1 MSIIG
6 IDLGTTYSV
15 VAQLDDLGRP
25 NIVSIDGESITPS
38 VVEFFSDTSYQV
50 GKEAKKAISSSPE
63 NIIQEVKREM
73 GSKEI
78 NEKSYNFF
86 GEQHNPTTISSL
98 ILKFLKEETEKST
111 EKIDSAVI
119 TVPANFSNDAR
130 EATQKAADKAGI
142 PVEYIINEPTA
153 AALNYAFQSGE
164 SLSGNYLIYDFGG
177 GTFDCS
183 IANIKGQEV
192 EILVTQGVKKLGGKD
207 FDEAIRKI
215 VIKKYKDEYG
225 KELDE
230 KLFNSNHAEDLKI
243 SLSRKEKIKAQIG
256 LDVIEVTRDE
266 FLTETSSLILQAE
279 LAMETAL
286 QSANLKKDEINEVIL
301 VGGTSR
307 IPAIQES
314 VSKFFE
320 KEPRLFGNPDE
331 AVALGAAVYAAYK
344 ANPDNLNQL
353 QKKSMSEI
361 SLQDIAP
368 HYFGTLTLSP
378 ENNLKL
384 ANMTVIP
391 KGQKIPCSITKTVF
405 TSHENQ
411 QVIDCTLTQSSTE
424 ETDPD
429 FVQKVANKK
438 LNLRPNLPEGSPIE
452 INYSYT
458 EDGKIRASFS
468 DGDGETINI
477 DVIATDSSEDEVD
490 IDKFKVD

>member
-6 IDLGTTYSV
+6 IDLGTTYSA

-25 NIVSIDGESITPS
+25 TIVSIDGESITPS
-38 VVEFFSDTSYQV
+38 VVEFTSDTSYTV
-50 GKEAKKAISSSPE
+50 GKEAKKVVSAASE
-63 NIIQEVKREM
+63 NVIQEVKREI

-78 NEKSYNFF
+78 NEKKYNFF

-98 ILKFLKEETEKST
+98 ILKFLKEEIEKST
-111 EKIDSAVI
+111 EKIHSAVI
-119 TVPANFSNDAR
+119 TVPANFSKEAR
-130 EATQKAADKAGI
+130 EATQKAADMAGI

-183 IANIKGQEV
+183 IANIKGKEV
-192 EILVTQGVKKLGGKD
+192 EILSSEGVSRLGGKD

-215 VIKKYKDEYG
+215 VIKKYKDEHG

-230 KLFNSNHAEDLKI
+230 KLFDSNKAEDLKI
-243 SLSRKEKIKAQIG
+243 SLSRKEKINAQIG
-256 LDVIEVTRDE
+256 LDAIEVTRDE
-266 FLTETSSLILQAE
+266 FLTETSSLIMQAE
-279 LAMETAL
+279 LAVETAL

-314 VSKFFE
+314 ISKFFE

-353 QKKSMSEI
+353 QKKSISEI
-361 SLQDIAP
+361 SLQEITP
-368 HYFGTLTLSP
+368 YYLGTLAIDEATRK
-378 ENNLKL
+378 EANL
-384 ANMTVIP
+384 VIIP
-391 KGQKIPCSITKTVF
+391 KGEKTPCSLTTTVY
-405 TSHENQ
+405 TNIENQ
-411 QVIDCTLTQSSTE
+411 AAVNCRVTQASSY
-424 ETDPD
+424 ETSPE
-429 FVQKVANKK
+429 FVRIIANGL
-438 LNLRPNLPEGSPIE
+438 LNLRPNLPDRSPIE
-452 INYSYT
+452 ITFSFT
-458 EDGKIRASFS
+458 EDGHLNALFS
-468 DGDGETINI
+468 DGDGENI
-477 DVIATDSSEDEVD
+477 HMDLEIKEPLEDEFS